1 MPMAEMGP
9 ELEAKYETLRRI
21 LAEMGSVLVAYSGGV
36 DSTFV
41 LRVAHEVL
49 GERTL
54 GVTAASESVPA
65 AGLAE
70 AEELAT
76 RIGAR
81 HRVIRTNELANPSYA
96 ANPTNRCYF
105 CKTELYSHLIPLAR
119 DLRIQWVADG
129 ANLDDLGDYRPGRK
143 AATEHGVRSPL
154 IEARLAKAEIRALS
168 RALDL
173 PTWDKPAMPCL
184 SSRIPYGTPVTPE
197 ALRMIEAAEAALRRL
212 GFREVRVRHHGT
224 LARIE
229 VPRADLPRLLSPE
242 IADEAVAAIT
252 AAGYR
257 EVTVD
262 LRGFRSGSLNE
273 AITSLQITAKPG

>member
-1 MPMAEMGP
+1 MAGMSA
-9 ELEAKYETLRRI
+9 ELETKYETLRRI

-41 LRVAHEVL
+41 LRVAHELL
-49 GERTL
+49 GERAL

-65 AGLAE
+65 AELAE
-70 AEELAT
+70 AEELAL

-81 HRVIRTNELANPSYA
+81 HRVIRTNELGNPSYT

-119 DLRIQWVADG
+119 ELGIRWAADG

-143 AATEHGVRSPL
+143 AASEHGVRSPL
-154 IEARLAKAEIRALS
+154 IEARLSKADIRALS
-168 RALDL
+168 KALDL
-173 PTWDKPAMPCL
+173 PTWDKSAMPCL

-197 ALRMIEAAEAALRRL
+197 ALRMIEAAEAVLRRL

-229 VPRADLPRLLSPE
+229 VPRSEIPRLLAPE
-242 IADEAVAAIT
+242 IADEAVAGVT

-273 AITSLQITAKPG
+273 AVIGLQITTRPRA

>member
-1 MPMAEMGP
+1 MTEMSP
-9 ELEAKYETLRRI
+9 ALEAKHETLRQI
-21 LAEMGSVLVAYSGGV
+21 LAEMGSALVAYSGGV
-36 DSTFV
+36 DSTLV

-49 GERTL
+49 GERAL

-65 AGLAE
+65 AELAE
-70 AEELAT
+70 AEELAR

-81 HRVIRTNELANPSYA
+81 HRVIRTHELANPSYA

-105 CKTELYSHLIPLAR
+105 CKTELYTHLIPLAR
-119 DLRIQWVADG
+119 ELGIRWVADG

-143 AATEHGVRSPL
+143 AASQHGVRSPL
-154 IEARLAKAEIRALS
+154 IEARLAKAEIRTLS
-168 RALDL
+168 KALDL

-229 VPRADLPRLLSPE
+229 VPRSEIPRLLAPE
-242 IADEAVAAIT
+242 IADEAVGSIL

-273 AITSLQITAKPG
+273 AITGLQIAAKPTA